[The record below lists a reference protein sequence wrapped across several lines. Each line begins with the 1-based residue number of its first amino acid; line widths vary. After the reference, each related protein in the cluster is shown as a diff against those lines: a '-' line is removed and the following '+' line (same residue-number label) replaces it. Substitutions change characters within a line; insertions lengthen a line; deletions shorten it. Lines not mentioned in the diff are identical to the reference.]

1 MRKPKNIRFRS
12 PIIIPSDDPVS
23 VKIVRDVPLMR
34 QVVNDLEYGVTSRPN
49 TPACFEDDSE
59 LGVIDSMCDI
69 RHSQWDTISE
79 SLQPKFNSTK
89 VVEPT
94 PESSIEPV
102 QLSN

>member
-12 PIIIPSDDPVS
+12 PIIIPSDDYVS
-23 VKIVRDVPLMR
+23 VKITRDVPLMR

-59 LGVIDSMCDI
+59 LGTVDSTCDI

-79 SLQPKFNSTK
+79 SLQPKLNSNK
-89 VVEPT
+89 VSEPVSELVEPAAA
-94 PESSIEPV
+94 E
-102 QLSN
+102 